1 MEEGPSNSQEKTA
14 ETRPGKNIYSDR
26 GTTVQVTISAV
37 LSQGSKRPHRNYQN
51 LCQRLM
57 SATY

>member
-26 GTTVQVTISAV
+26 CTAVQVTISAV
-37 LSQGSKRPHRNYQN
+37 LSQGSK
-51 LCQRLM
+51 
-57 SATY
+57 